1 MLKVAETII
10 PYSLN
15 NIRGNKKEGALK
27 SSLGGGHKEK
37 YITYERGVFQR

>member
-15 NIRGNKKEGALK
+15 NIRGNKKEGAFGG
-27 SSLGGGHKEK
+27 SLGGGHK
-37 YITYERGVFQR
+37 